1 MHINYLP
8 LSEIQPAVRN
18 PKNHDLEAL
27 HDSFQRFG
35 FVMPLL
41 KNMTTGRLTVGHG
54 RLEELQRS
62 KEEGEVPPTNIKVN
76 PGGEWLVP
84 VIEGISFTDDT
95 EAEAYLLADN
105 RLVEVGGWTAAE
117 LVPILKDL
125 RDRQALGGTGYT
137 TEEVDRWIRKDVLA
151 QGDLADDDDDVM
163 EPPQDPVCQPGDL
176 WKLGE
181 HRLFCGDCTDEVAVR
196 RLLGDV
202 EPFLMV
208 TDPPYGVDYDPEW
221 RADSGLNAKEGP
233 AHGLVENDDREDWQE
248 AWALFPGD
256 IAYIWHAS
264 GKASEVLASLRAQ
277 GFELRTQIIWNKSTF
292 AISRSHYHHKHE
304 PCFYVHKPGTSAK
317 WIGGHDQTTVWDIP
331 KNAKNDTGHSTQ
343 KPVECMRRPMLNH
356 SSDGQPIYDPFLG
369 SGTTITAAE
378 SIGQRCYGLE
388 ISPAYCD
395 VIIERWKKLTGGS
408 PERLRGT

>member
-1 MHINYLP
+1 MQINYLP
-8 LSEIQPAVRN
+8 LSEIEPAIRN
-18 PKNHDLEAL
+18 PKNHDLDAL
-27 HDSFQRFG
+27 HESFSRFG

-54 RLEELQRS
+54 RLEELQRA
-62 KEEGEVPPTNIKVN
+62 KEGGQEPPKNIKVE
-76 PGGEWLVP
+76 GEEWLVP
-84 VIEGISFTDDT
+84 VIEGHSFKDDT

-105 RLVEVGGWTAAE
+105 RLVEVGGWTNEE

-125 RDRQALGGTGYT
+125 RDRQALAGTGYT
-137 TEEVDRWIRKDVLA
+137 TEEVDKYIRQDILEKQQL
-151 QGDLADDDDDVM
+151 LDDSDTVM
-163 EPPQDPVCQPGDL
+163 EPPKNPVSQEGDL
-176 WKLGE
+176 WALGD
-181 HRLFCGDCTDEVAVR
+181 HRLMCGDCTDEQAVR
-196 RLLGDV
+196 RLLGNV

-221 RADSGLNAKEGP
+221 RAEVGLNAREGP
-233 AHGLVENDDREDWQE
+233 AHGLVENDDREDWQL
-248 AWALFPGD
+248 AWRLFPGAV
-256 IAYIWHAS
+256 AYIWHAS

-331 KNAKNDTGHSTQ
+331 KNARNDSGHSTQ

-356 SSDGQPIYDPFLG
+356 SSDGHPVYDPFLG
-369 SGTTITAAE
+369 SGTSITAAE
-378 SIGQRCYGLE
+378 SVGQFCYGLE

-408 PERLRGT
+408 PRRMNGS